1 MKKDNESE
9 DVIKSTISDIASS
22 LFVVLC
28 DCYPELATTELE
40 DIFNETFKND
50 VMVFIQDY
58 RRSVH
63 EGIEFRTTAQR
74 VAQAYTQQRFFEKL
88 SSAIERSKKIRKH
101 KIKNG
106 INNNQDNKR

>member
-1 MKKDNESE
+1 MKKYHESE

-22 LFVVLC
+22 LFIVLC

-40 DIFNETFKND
+40 DIFNETFKSD

-74 VAQAYTQQRFFEKL
+74 ITQAYTQQLFFEKL
-88 SSAIERSKKIRKH
+88 SSTIERSKKTQKH